1 MRELNGSVGPYQVL
15 RHWASSST
23 GEIYAAKDE
32 RQKSSRKIYALIA
45 LEERDSNLRV
55 RDALKNAV
63 RAGASFTHERIAK
76 LHDVIEHDGRV
87 FIVTDFVAGETL
99 AALMRA
105 EDKTFSPLLAVS
117 IATDLARILHDAHS
131 WEDATINAGALLHG
145 DLSPHNIMV
154 TYEGNLVLLNW
165 GVALNISR
173 ARPDRANLR
182 GHFGYMAPERA
193 NSAQYLEGSSD
204 LYSLGL
210 LLYEMLTFTRANRG
224 NNESELVAN
233 ALNPKVAPPSSL
245 VKMSR
250 GLELLVLNTI
260 STDRS
265 RRYRTGEEVVEAINA
280 LRTSRRQNW
289 ETRAELEKLMLRHFQ
304 HKARAMRTLMSRW
317 LTGAAAVPRATSL
330 PRSAPRTS
338 SQAQGV
344 SPFTGDLALNA
355 SQDLSPKTD
364 DLVHS
369 TGSVPLVREKEPR
382 RLSFVGGIGLC
393 LVLFALI
400 LGSTFF
406 WPAEWKGAALEAA
419 RRVSYAADRISNAL
433 AD

>member
-1 MRELNGSVGPYQVL
+1 MRELTGSVGPYQVL
-15 RHWASSST
+15 RHWASSAT
-23 GEIYAAKDE
+23 GEIYAAKDD
-32 RQKSSRKIYALIA
+32 RQKSSRKVYALIA
-45 LEERDSNLRV
+45 LDERDSNLRV
-55 RDALKNAV
+55 RDVLKNAV

-99 AALMRA
+99 AALIRA

-117 IATDLARILHDAHS
+117 IATELARILHDAHS

-145 DLSPHNIMV
+145 DLSPQNIMV

-204 LYSLGL
+204 LYSLGMT
-210 LLYEMLTFTRANRG
+210 LYEMLTFTRANRG
-224 NNESELVAN
+224 NSDGELVAN

-250 GLELLVLNTI
+250 GLELVVLNTI
-260 STDRS
+260 SSDRS
-265 RRYRTGEEVVEAINA
+265 RRYRTGEELVEAINA

-289 ETRAELEKLMLRHFQ
+289 DTRTELEKLMLRHFQ
-304 HKARAMRTLMSRW
+304 HKARAMRTLMNRW
-317 LTGAAAVPRATSL
+317 LTGAAP
-330 PRSAPRTS
+330 APRTS
-338 SQAQGV
+338 SLPRAPLRAASNAQAV
-344 SPFTGDLALNA
+344 SPFTGDLGLNYASEPAL
-355 SQDLSPKTD
+355 KTD
-364 DLVHS
+364 DIAQS
-369 TGSVPLVREKEPR
+369 TGSVPLVVAKEPR

-406 WPAEWKGAALEAA
+406 WPAEWKGAALEVA
-419 RRVSYAADRISNAL
+419 RRVSYAADRISKSL